1 MPPRFNQSS
10 PRYVGVRQRGARYAA
25 EISGAGQRLWLG
37 TFDTAE
43 AAARAYDLAA
53 WRFGRPRHNMNFTE
67 VRSLAEAE
75 SRATEPHFVLQEDA
89 RRHRMMQRRIAIA
102 EADERFMSQYKRDH
116 PEDVEFERAF
126 WNQKKAERRAARAAK
141 RQRRAAILA
150 EYAKGSTSSLD
161 ENSDR
166 WWEDLLSSTAS
177 EDTDSDN

>member
-1 MPPRFNQSS
+1 M
-10 PRYVGVRQRGARYAA
+10 
-25 EISGAGQRLWLG
+25 
-37 TFDTAE
+37 
-43 AAARAYDLAA
+43 
-53 WRFGRPRHNMNFTE
+53 
-67 VRSLAEAE
+67 
-75 SRATEPHFVLQEDA
+75 LQEDA

-102 EADERFMSQYKRDH
+102 EEDERFMSQYKRDH

-126 WNQKKAERRAARAAK
+126 WNQKKVERRAARAAK